1 MTPSTMRRSGWR
13 LTLTRGGAGRP
24 AHATTRRTTVFLVLG
39 AAALISGTPY
49 GQTATATLSGFV
61 ADHSGGVL
69 ADATVRLVNVNT
81 ADSRTA
87 TTNAEGSFTFP
98 FVSPGRYTLH
108 AERDGFAPAELT
120 NVALNVGDQVS
131 QRITLELG
139 NVSDAVSIVAEAR
152 PVTQSGTVATTIDR
166 VFVENLPMN
175 GRTFQSLIQL
185 APGAVPTPASTTQ
198 QGQFSING
206 SRESTNSFNIDGV
219 AANLGISGSGANFN
233 GASGQFGGFNAVGST
248 TSLVSLEAMQ
258 EFIVQTSGFAPEY
271 GRTPGGQVSVV
282 TRSGTNAY
290 TGSLFEYFRHDALNA
305 NDYFANA
312 RGVPK
317 PQLRNHQFGGVLG
330 GPVRLADVY
339 DGRNRTFFFVSYEGL
354 RQRIPTV
361 AIVDVPSRET
371 RGAAT
376 GAIAEILNA
385 YPKPTGSDLPSG
397 VAQFVGGYSTPA
409 RADATSIRLDHRLAD
424 PLTLFGR
431 YNYSPSEQ
439 ATRGASSNSLSVLVP
454 TRLNTQTV
462 TLGATAVL
470 SRRSVNE
477 LRVNVS
483 RNRGDQVR
491 IPDTYGDA
499 TPPNHDVLFPDFIS
513 PDNAVVSIVT
523 TGLPNLFLGSQGGNT
538 QQQLNIVDTFSLSAG
553 AHQFKF
559 GVDYRRLTPMFD
571 FVAYQQ
577 TINFPNIGAL
587 LAGNASSAIVQ
598 AFEGPFFPR
607 FTSLSL
613 FAQDAWSVSPRLTLT
628 YGIRYELNP
637 APSEK
642 NGNDPRTVT
651 GVDSPSTIALAP
663 EGTPPFKT
671 TFGNVAPRV
680 GMSYAVTQA
689 SDRQML
695 VRGGVGVFH
704 DSFSTQTGA
713 AYRAFSYPYAATRTV
728 TPARYPL
735 SLADA
740 SMPAFTTAPPYS
752 FVYGSDPNLRL
763 PYTLQANVGLEH
775 ALGTR
780 QTVSATYV
788 RTAGRRLYRTE
799 FYQSEVPH
807 FSQLRLVRNL
817 DWSDYHALQ
826 LQYRRRLSGG
836 LQALAHYTLSE
847 STDTS
852 SSDTLM
858 YLPASVS
865 SPAQNLGPSDFDR
878 RHSFSLA
885 ATYQIPAASVGWTR
899 LLLGDSSVDA
909 VYRAMSAAPVD
920 VTSPGGPAINLLSLR
935 PDVVPGVPR
944 VVEDPATPGG
954 RRFNDAAFVARTDTH
969 GSLGRNTL
977 RGFPFSQ
984 LDLSVR
990 RRFSVARTRLEVRV
1004 EAFNALNRANL
1015 ANPVANL
1022 TSTSFGAA
1030 TQMFNSIGGLNALY
1044 QIGGPRA
1051 FQLAVRAQF

>member
-1 MTPSTMRRSGWR
+1 VMRS
-13 LTLTRGGAGRP
+13 
-24 AHATTRRTTVFLVLG
+24 TVFLALLALAVLIPG
-39 AAALISGTPY
+39 ASY
-49 GQTATATLSGFV
+49 GQTATATLSGIV
-61 ADHSGGVL
+61 ADDSGAVL
-69 ADATVRLVNVNT
+69 PAATIRLVNVDT
-81 ADSRTA
+81 AISRT
-87 TTNAEGSFTFP
+87 TTANAEGSFTFP
-98 FVSPGRYTLH
+98 LVSPGRYTLH
-108 AERDGFAPAELT
+108 AERDGFAPAEFT
-120 NVALNVGDQVS
+120 NVVLNVGDHVS
-131 QRITLELG
+131 LRFTMKIGHAT
-139 NVSDAVSIVAEAR
+139 DAVSIVADAT

-185 APGAVPTPASTTQ
+185 APGTVPTPALTTQ
-198 QGQFSING
+198 QGQFSVNG

-258 EFIVQTSGFAPEY
+258 EFTVQTSGFAPEY
-271 GRTPGGQVSVV
+271 GRTPGGHVSIV

-290 TGSLFEYFRHDALNA
+290 AGSLFEYFRHDALNA
-305 NDYFANA
+305 NDFFAKA
-312 RGVPK
+312 RRLPK
-317 PQLRNHQFGGVLG
+317 PALRNNQFGGVVG
-330 GPVRLADVY
+330 GPVQLGDAY
-339 DGRNRTFFFVSYEGL
+339 DGKNRTFFFFSYEGL

-361 AIVDVPSRET
+361 AIVDVPSRQT
-371 RGAAT
+371 RASAT

-385 YPKPTGSDLPSG
+385 YPKPTGPDLPSG
-397 VAQFVGGYSTPA
+397 VAPFAGGYSAPA
-409 RADATSIRLDHRLAD
+409 RADATSIRLDHRLSDA
-424 PLTLFGR
+424 LTLFGR
-431 YNYSPSEQ
+431 YNHSPSEQ

-462 TLGATAVL
+462 TVGATSIL

-477 LRVNVS
+477 LRVNIS
-483 RNRGDQVR
+483 RNRGHQIR

-499 TPPNHDVLFPDFIS
+499 TPPNNDVLFPDLIS
-513 PDNAVVSIVT
+513 PDDSVVSIVT
-523 TGLPNLFLGSQGGNT
+523 TGLPNLFLGSQGGNR
-538 QQQLNIVDTFSLSAG
+538 QQQLNVVDTFSLSAG
-553 AHQFKF
+553 SHQLKLGF
-559 GVDYRRLTPMFD
+559 DYRRLSPVFD

-577 TINFPNIGAL
+577 TINFPNIAAL

-613 FAQDAWSVSPRLTLT
+613 FAQDAWLVSPRLTLT

-680 GMSYAVTQA
+680 GLSYAVTQSA
-689 SDRQML
+689 DHEMVL
-695 VRGGVGVFH
+695 RGGVGLFY

-735 SLADA
+735 SVADA
-740 SMPAFTTAPPYS
+740 SVPAFTTAPPYN
-752 FVYGSDPNLRL
+752 FVYGSDPNLKL

-775 ALGTR
+775 SLGAR
-780 QTVSATYV
+780 HTVSATYV

-799 FYQSEVPH
+799 FYQSEVPD
-807 FSQLRLVRNL
+807 FNQLRLVRNL

-826 LQYRRRLSGG
+826 VQYRRRLAGG
-836 LQALAHYTLSE
+836 LQALAHYTLSK

-858 YLPASVS
+858 YLPAVVS
-865 SPAQNLGPSDFDR
+865 SPARNLGPSDFDR
-878 RHSFSLA
+878 RHSFSFA
-885 ATYQIPAASVGWTR
+885 ATYHVPAFAAWTR
-899 LLLGDSSVDA
+899 LLLGDSSIDA

-920 VTSPGGPAINLLSLR
+920 VTSPGGAAINLLSLR
-935 PDVVPGVPR
+935 PDVVPGVPL
-944 VVEDPATPGG
+944 VVDDPAAPGG
-954 RRFNDAAFVARTDTH
+954 RRFNRAAFAARTDMH

-990 RRFSVARTRLEVRV
+990 RRFSVAKTRLEVRG
-1004 EAFNALNRANL
+1004 EAFNVLNRANF
-1015 ANPVANL
+1015 ANPVPNL
-1022 TSTSFGAA
+1022 TSTSFGVA
-1030 TQMFNSIGGLNALY
+1030 TQMFNSIGGLNSLY